1 LAKEAWTTLNSL
13 LSIEEFLMLYHPTE
27 LVKSQDVIVRVGS
40 IAGTARPVITQSGA
54 TFTVSGAPTL
64 YTLQAATTASVAFND
79 GNQEF
84 YLLGGGGFAD
94 SVIVTSQATASITSY
109 FQKDVDGTV
118 FLPNSFD
125 EAFQAVSASR
135 YDKNHE
141 VYVEINKQLG
151 ASGNTYYYDRV
162 AFVACV
168 MNYNES
174 YPADNLV
181 EVTFDLTSRGRI
193 GIHQNAENTGS
204 LIPSAPNS

>member
-1 LAKEAWTTLNSL
+1 
-13 LSIEEFLMLYHPTE
+13 MLYHPTE

-40 IAGTARPVITQSGA
+40 IGGTSRPVITQSGA

-94 SVIVTSQATASITSY
+94 SVVVTSQATASITSY

-125 EAFQAVSASR
+125 EAFQAIGSAR
-135 YDKNHE
+135 YDKDAE

-151 ASGNTYYYDRV
+151 ASGTTFYYDRV
-162 AFVACV
+162 AYVGRV

-181 EVTFDLTSRGRI
+181 EVTFDLISRGRI

-204 LIPSAPNS
+204 LIPTAPNS

>member
-1 LAKEAWTTLNSL
+1 
-13 LSIEEFLMLYHPTE
+13 MLYHPTE
-27 LVKSQDVIVRVGS
+27 LVKSQDVIVRVGAIPLAS
-40 IAGTARPVITQSGA
+40 GRPVITQSGT
-54 TFTVSGAPTL
+54 TFTVSGVPTL
-64 YTLQAATTASVAFND
+64 FTLQAATTASVAFND

-94 SVIVTSQATASITSY
+94 SVITTSQATASITSY

-125 EAFQAVSASR
+125 EAFQVISASR

-151 ASGNTYYYDRV
+151 VSGTTFYYDRV
-162 AFVACV
+162 AFTACV

-181 EVTFDLTSRGRI
+181 EVTFDLVSRSRI
-193 GIHQNAENTGS
+193 GIHQSATSSGS
-204 LIPSAPNS
+204 IIPVAPN

>member
-1 LAKEAWTTLNSL
+1 
-13 LSIEEFLMLYHPTE
+13 MLYHPTE
-27 LVKSQDVIVRVGS
+27 LVKSQDVIVRVGAIPLAS
-40 IAGTARPVITQSGA
+40 GRPVITQSGA

-64 YTLQAATTASVAFND
+64 FTLQAATTASVAFND

-94 SVIVTSQATASITSY
+94 SVITTSQATASITSY

-125 EAFQAVSASR
+125 EAFQVISASR

-151 ASGNTYYYDRV
+151 VSGTTFYYDRV
-162 AFVACV
+162 AFTACV

-181 EVTFDLTSRGRI
+181 EVTFDLVSRSRI
-193 GIHQNAENTGS
+193 GIHQSATSSGS
-204 LIPSAPNS
+204 IIPVAPN

>member
-1 LAKEAWTTLNSL
+1 
-13 LSIEEFLMLYHPTE
+13 MLYHPTE

-40 IAGTARPVITQSGA
+40 IGGTSRPVITQSGA

-94 SVIVTSQATASITSY
+94 SVVVTSQATASITSY

-125 EAFQAVSASR
+125 EAFQAISSAR
-135 YDKNHE
+135 YDKDAE

-151 ASGNTYYYDRV
+151 ASGTTFYYDRV
-162 AFVACV
+162 AYVGRV

-181 EVTFDLTSRGRI
+181 EVTFDLISRGRI

-204 LIPSAPNS
+204 LIPTAPNS

>member
-1 LAKEAWTTLNSL
+1 
-13 LSIEEFLMLYHPTE
+13 MLYHPTE

-40 IAGTARPVITQSGA
+40 ISGTGRPVITQSGA

-84 YLLGGGGFAD
+84 YLLGGGGYAD
-94 SVIVTSQATASITSY
+94 SVITTSAATASVTSY
-109 FQKDVDGTV
+109 FQKDVDGTTFV
-118 FLPNSFD
+118 PNSFD
-125 EAFQAVSASR
+125 EAFQVIATAR
-135 YDKNHE
+135 YDKNAE

-151 ASGNTYYYDRV
+151 VSGTTYYYDRV
-162 AFVACV
+162 AYVARV

-181 EVTFDLTSRGRI
+181 ECTFDLASRGRI
-193 GIHQNAENTGS
+193 GIHQNASETGS
-204 LIPSAPNS
+204 IIPTAPNS

>member
-1 LAKEAWTTLNSL
+1 
-13 LSIEEFLMLYHPTE
+13 MLYHPTE

-40 IAGTARPVITQSGA
+40 IAGAARPVITQSGA

-79 GNQEF
+79 GNTEF

-94 SVIVTSQATASITSY
+94 SVIVTSQATASVTSY

-118 FLPNSFD
+118 FVPNSFD
-125 EAFQAVSASR
+125 EAFQVIAESR
-135 YDKNHE
+135 YNKNAE

-151 ASGNTYYYDRV
+151 VSGTTFFYDRV
-162 AFVACV
+162 AYVACV

-181 EVTFDLTSRGRI
+181 ECTFDLMSRGRI
-193 GIHQNAENTGS
+193 GIHQNATSSGS
-204 LIPSAPNS
+204 IIPIAPNS

>member
-1 LAKEAWTTLNSL
+1 MA
-13 LSIEEFLMLYHPTE
+13 LYHPTE
-27 LVKSQDVIVRVGS
+27 LVKSQDVIVRVGAIPLAS
-40 IAGTARPVITQSGA
+40 GRPIITQSGA
-54 TFTVSGAPTL
+54 TFTVSGAPQL
-64 YTLQAATTASVAFND
+64 FTLQAATTASVAFND

-118 FLPNSFD
+118 FIPDSFD
-125 EAFQAVSASR
+125 EAFQVITAAR

-151 ASGNTYYYDRV
+151 VSGDTFFYDRT

-168 MNYNES
+168 MNYNEN

-181 EVTFDLTSRGRI
+181 EVTFDLMSRGRI
-193 GIHQNAENTGS
+193 GIHQNATSSGS
-204 LIPSAPNS
+204 IIPMAPN

>member
-1 LAKEAWTTLNSL
+1 
-13 LSIEEFLMLYHPTE
+13 MLYHPTE

-40 IAGTARPVITQSGA
+40 IAGAARPVISQSGA

-79 GNQEF
+79 GNTEF
-84 YLLGGGGFAD
+84 YLLGGGGFSD
-94 SVIVTSQATASITSY
+94 SVIVTSAATASVTSY

-118 FLPNSFD
+118 FVPNSFD
-125 EAFQAVSASR
+125 EAFQVIAEARYNKSA
-135 YDKNHE
+135 E

-151 ASGNTYYYDRV
+151 VSGTTYYYDRV
-162 AFVACV
+162 AYVACV

-181 EVTFDLTSRGRI
+181 ECTFDLMSRGRI
-193 GIHQNAENTGS
+193 GIHQNATNTGS
-204 LIPSAPNS
+204 IIPTAPN

>member
-1 LAKEAWTTLNSL
+1 
-13 LSIEEFLMLYHPTE
+13 MLYHPTE

-40 IAGTARPVITQSGA
+40 VAGSARPVISQSGA

-79 GNQEF
+79 GNTEF
-84 YLLGGGGFAD
+84 YLLGGGGFSD
-94 SVIVTSQATASITSY
+94 SVIVTSAATASITSY

-118 FLPNSFD
+118 FVPNSFD
-125 EAFQAVSASR
+125 EAFQVITEAR
-135 YDKNHE
+135 YNKNHE

-151 ASGNTYYYDRV
+151 VSGTTFYYDRV
-162 AFVACV
+162 AYVACV

-181 EVTFDLTSRGRI
+181 ECTFDLMSRGRI

-204 LIPSAPNS
+204 IIPTAPNS

>member
-1 LAKEAWTTLNSL
+1 
-13 LSIEEFLMLYHPTE
+13 MLYHPTE

-40 IAGTARPVITQSGA
+40 VTGLARPVITQSGA

-64 YTLQAATTASVAFND
+64 FTLQAATTASVAFND
-79 GNQEF
+79 GNTEF

-94 SVIVTSQATASITSY
+94 SVIVTSQATASVTSY

-118 FLPNSFD
+118 FVPNSFD
-125 EAFQAVSASR
+125 EAFQVIATSR
-135 YDKNHE
+135 FDKNHE

-151 ASGNTYYYDRV
+151 VSGTTFFYDRT

-168 MNYNES
+168 MNYSES

-181 EVTFDLTSRGRI
+181 ECTFDLMSRGRI
-193 GIHQNAENTGS
+193 GIHQNASNTGS
-204 LIPSAPNS
+204 IIPTAPN

>member
-1 LAKEAWTTLNSL
+1 
-13 LSIEEFLMLYHPTE
+13 MLYHPTE

-40 IAGTARPVITQSGA
+40 INGTARPVITQSGA

-64 YTLQAATTASVAFND
+64 YTPQAATTASVAFND

-118 FLPNSFD
+118 FLPDSFD
-125 EAFQAVSASR
+125 EAFQVVSASR

-141 VYVEINKQLG
+141 VYVAVNK
-151 ASGNTYYYDRV
+151 
-162 AFVACV
+162 
-168 MNYNES
+168 
-174 YPADNLV
+174 
-181 EVTFDLTSRGRI
+181 
-193 GIHQNAENTGS
+193 
-204 LIPSAPNS
+204 

>member
-1 LAKEAWTTLNSL
+1 
-13 LSIEEFLMLYHPTE
+13 MLYHPTE

-40 IAGTARPVITQSGA
+40 VAGLARPVISQSGA

-64 YTLQAATTASVAFND
+64 YTLQAATTATVAFND
-79 GNQEF
+79 GNTEF
-84 YLLGGGGFAD
+84 YLLGGGGFSD
-94 SVIVTSQATASITSY
+94 SVIVTSAATASVTSY

-118 FLPNSFD
+118 FIPNSFD
-125 EAFQAVSASR
+125 EAFQVISEAR
-135 YDKNHE
+135 YNKNHE

-151 ASGNTYYYDRV
+151 VSGTTFYYDRV
-162 AFVACV
+162 AYVACV

-181 EVTFDLTSRGRI
+181 ECTFDLMSRGRI

-204 LIPSAPNS
+204 IIPTAPN

>member
-1 LAKEAWTTLNSL
+1 MT
-13 LSIEEFLMLYHPTE
+13 LYHPTE

-40 IAGTARPVITQSGA
+40 IGGTARPVITQSGA

-64 YTLQAATTASVAFND
+64 FVLQAATTASIAFND
-79 GNQEF
+79 NNTEF
-84 YLLGGGGFAD
+84 YLLGGGGFSD
-94 SVIVTSQATASITSY
+94 SVITSSAATASITSY

-125 EAFQAVSASR
+125 EAFQVITAGR
-135 YDKNHE
+135 YDKDAE

-151 ASGNTYYYDRV
+151 VSGTTFFYDRV
-162 AFVACV
+162 AFVSRV

-181 EVTFDLTSRGRI
+181 ECTFDLMSRGRI
-193 GIHQNAENTGS
+193 GIHQSATNTGS
-204 LIPSAPNS
+204 LIPTAPN